1 MTKQGSNLLV
11 LLKNPKLMILNLFD
25 EFLSKIVS
33 STSKQYSKLSDSV
46 YIVKFILNENQ
57 RANKM

>member
-1 MTKQGSNLLV
+1 M

-25 EFLSKIVS
+25 EFISKIVS
-33 STSKQYSKLSDSV
+33 ATSKQYLKLSDSV

-57 RANKM
+57 RAN

>member
-1 MTKQGSNLLV
+1 MTKQGSNLLI

-57 RANKM
+57 RAN

>member
-33 STSKQYSKLSDSV
+33 STSIQYLKLSDSV

-57 RANKM
+57 RAN

>member
-1 MTKQGSNLLV
+1 M
-11 LLKNPKLMILNLFD
+11 LLKNPKLMIVNLFD

-33 STSKQYSKLSDSV
+33 STSKQYLKLSDSV

-57 RANKM
+57 RAN

>member
-1 MTKQGSNLLV
+1 MTKQGSNLLI

-33 STSKQYSKLSDSV
+33 STSKQYLKLSDSV

-57 RANKM
+57 RAN

>member
-57 RANKM
+57 RAN